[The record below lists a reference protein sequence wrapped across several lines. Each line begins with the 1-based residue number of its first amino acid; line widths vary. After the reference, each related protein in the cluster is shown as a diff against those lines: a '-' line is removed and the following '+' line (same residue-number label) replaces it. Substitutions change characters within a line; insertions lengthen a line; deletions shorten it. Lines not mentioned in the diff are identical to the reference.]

1 MWGPHLLEFI
11 APALA
16 VTCVAPSQQSPA
28 AYTMAAVTTGVKLD
42 ITSLVNPK
50 FSITSVED
58 SASQVAGSFLHW
70 TCLLRP
76 CTTKQ
81 IIAEKATQ
89 NTAVFPIAHLAQTRI
104 APEWVSERFCE
115 QFFDV
120 PV

>member
-1 MWGPHLLEFI
+1 
-11 APALA
+11 
-16 VTCVAPSQQSPA
+16 
-28 AYTMAAVTTGVKLD
+28 MAAVTTGVKLD

-50 FSITSVED
+50 ISVTSVEV
-58 SASQVAGSFLHW
+58 SASQVVGSLLHW

-89 NTAVFPIAHLAQTRI
+89 NKVVIPIAHLAQTRV

-115 QFFDV
+115 QIFDV
-120 PV
+120 SV